1 MFFSH
6 DRTLLAYATV
16 TVGAWHWVL
25 AGSDLKYYE
34 SAAIWCRDGSTKFSK
49 DRLNDNFCDCEDGT
63 DEPGMLKT

>member
-1 MFFSH
+1 M
-6 DRTLLAYATV
+6 
-16 TVGAWHWVL
+16 GAWHWVL

-34 SAAIWCRDGSTKFSK
+34 SATIWCRDGSTKFSK